1 MLNQEKKSPTFER
14 PIPGQG
20 LTAELGA
27 RPWQNPPEYTTVE
40 EALEYY
46 VPRLVNPEFMD
57 DLLDVIET
65 GLPLTTI
72 ADSMQNAG
80 VMEGKHTIDVGILI
94 MPVLIE
100 TMAYLAEEAGIEYEA
115 GSNKTID
122 SDKIS
127 PSRIALVMQ
136 QIKDEEAEK
145 PDPLEGAPIREDE
158 PPQQEEGEEQ
168 PSGGLMSR
176 RNTNGV

>member
-1 MLNQEKKSPTFER
+1 MLNDVQNSPSFER

-27 RPWQNPPEYTTVE
+27 RPWQNPPQYNTVE
-40 EALEYY
+40 EALDYY
-46 VPRLVNPEFMD
+46 VPRLVNPEFMG

-72 ADSMQNAG
+72 AEAMQNAG

-100 TMAYLAEEAGIEYEA
+100 TMAYLAEEAGIDYEA

-127 PSRIALVMQ
+127 PSRIALIMKE
-136 QIKDEEAEK
+136 IKDEEGKE
-145 PDPLEGAPIREDE
+145 PDPLAGAPVREEE
-158 PPQQEEGEEQ
+158 PPQQEESEEQ
-168 PSGGLMSR
+168 SSGGLMSR
-176 RNTNGV
+176 RKTNGV